1 MTPESTPAMH
11 RPVNHRLRAAC
22 HGLMLAVGC
31 VSAAWAD
38 DDHHQRAS
46 QLLPQ
51 YKQECA
57 ACHVAYPPG
66 LLPAASWQRLM
77 NNLPRHF
84 GTDASLDP
92 AATKALSSWLVANAG
107 TSKRA
112 REVPPEDRITR
123 SAWFIRKHDELSAA
137 TWRLPAVKSAA
148 NCAAC
153 HTGADQGDFNERN
166 VRIPR

>member
-1 MTPESTPAMH
+1 M
-11 RPVNHRLRAAC
+11 NHRFRAAC
-22 HGLMLAVGC
+22 LGLILATGC
-31 VSAAWAD
+31 MSAAWAE
-38 DDHHQRAS
+38 DDHQKSALP
-46 QLLPQ
+46 LLPQ

-92 AATKALSSWLVANAG
+92 AATKALSSWLVAHAG

-112 REVPPEDRITR
+112 REVPPDDRITR

-153 HTGADQGDFNERN
+153 HTGADHGDFNERN
-166 VRIPR
+166 IRIPR